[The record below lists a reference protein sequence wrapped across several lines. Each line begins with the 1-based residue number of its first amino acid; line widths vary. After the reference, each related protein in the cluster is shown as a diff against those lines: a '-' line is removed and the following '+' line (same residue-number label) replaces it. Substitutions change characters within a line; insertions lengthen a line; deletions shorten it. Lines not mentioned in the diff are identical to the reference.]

1 MDILIKDVIIITGD
15 SECMNAGK
23 GCIGI
28 TGDSITYI
36 GSDIKDAHKVIEGRG
51 MVAMPGLNNAHT
63 HSPMVL
69 MRNYITDKPLEKWL
83 TEGVFPIEAKLT
95 KEHIRNGSLLA
106 MAEMIKSGTTA
117 FLDMYFEVATTAEA
131 VLEAG
136 LRANIS
142 LGVLTS
148 HDRGKDLG
156 NAKTEWT
163 EFNKRYGK
171 SANGLIRTSLEVHS
185 VYLYDEKGLMDSA
198 EFAAENKSMIHCH
211 LNETKAEVSNS
222 ISKYGL
228 SPVREFLKCGLF
240 DVPATAAHT
249 IFIDEEEMDI
259 MAFKGVCAVH
269 CPSSNMFLGS
279 GFAPVPRLIEK
290 GICVALGTDGAASN
304 NDLDMIGEMNLASL
318 IHKGIN
324 HDPTSVKA
332 SQVIEMATKNGAKAI
347 GFENTGQLK
356 EGMKADLIL
365 INLDTPHNTPVI
377 NPLNALIYSTKGS
390 DVETVIVNGKILME
404 NKELKTLDE
413 EKIKYNAQ
421 KSALQLIS

>member
-1 MDILIKDVIIITGD
+1 MDILIKDVRIITGD
-15 SECMNAGK
+15 ADCMYAGT

-36 GSDIKDAHKVIEGRG
+36 GSDIKEAHKVIDGKG

-69 MRNYITDKPLEKWL
+69 MRNYITDRPLEKWL
-83 TEGVFPIEAKLT
+83 TEGIFPLEAKLT

-117 FLDMYFEVATTAEA
+117 FLDMYFEVATTAAA

-142 LGVLTS
+142 LGLLTS
-148 HDRGKDLG
+148 HDKGKDLKR
-156 NAKTEWT
+156 AKAEWV
-163 EFNKRYGK
+163 EFNKNYGE
-171 SANGLIRTSLEVHS
+171 SCNGLIRTSLEVHS

-198 EFAAENKSMIHCH
+198 DFAAQTNTMIHCH

-222 ISKYGL
+222 IAKYGL
-228 SPVREFLKCGLF
+228 SPIREFLKCGLLEIP
-240 DVPATAAHT
+240 VTAAHT
-249 IFIDEEEMDI
+249 IFIDEEEIDI
-259 MAFKGVCAVH
+259 MVEKGVSAVH

-279 GFAPVPRLIEK
+279 GFAPVPRMLEK
-290 GICVALGTDGAASN
+290 GIQVALGTDGAASN
-304 NDLDMIGEMNLASL
+304 NDLDMFGEMNLASL
-318 IHKGIN
+318 IHKGN
-324 HDPTSVKA
+324 NLDPTIVNA
-332 SQVIEMATKNGAKAI
+332 SHTIEMATKNGALAI

-356 EGMKADLIL
+356 RGMKADLIL
-365 INLDTPHNTPVI
+365 INLDTAHNTPI
-377 NPLNALIYSTKGS
+377 LNPLNALVYSTKGS

-421 KSALQLIS
+421 KSALHLLS